1 MIETDSD
8 NTRGGSRY
16 SLSDRIWN
24 TKSELMKKKKKK
36 TSVVLSGAFTVDQG

>member
-24 TKSELMKKKKKK
+24 TKSELMKKK